1 MRLAFLGA
9 GRVPVDGGKAYASVD
24 EFYKDF
30 VDNDVRWLSLELFVV
45 LRFPV
50 KFVVFLVMTFSVVVG
65 FFVWMCIKARP
76 RHQQRAHAPERG
88 SVRRSMRR
96 HRNDKSRRK
105 KGVIRAVV
113 AVGLL
118 FVVSFLISAACMS
131 RVVTDWLVRV
141 FVGLYRLYR
150 KTWF

>member
-50 KFVVFLVMTFSVVVG
+50 KFVVFLVMTFSVVVA
-65 FFVWMCIKARP
+65 VSYTHLTLPTKA
-76 RHQQRAHAPERG
+76 
-88 SVRRSMRR
+88 
-96 HRNDKSRRK
+96 
-105 KGVIRAVV
+105 
-113 AVGLL
+113 
-118 FVVSFLISAACMS
+118 
-131 RVVTDWLVRV
+131 
-141 FVGLYRLYR
+141 
-150 KTWF
+150 